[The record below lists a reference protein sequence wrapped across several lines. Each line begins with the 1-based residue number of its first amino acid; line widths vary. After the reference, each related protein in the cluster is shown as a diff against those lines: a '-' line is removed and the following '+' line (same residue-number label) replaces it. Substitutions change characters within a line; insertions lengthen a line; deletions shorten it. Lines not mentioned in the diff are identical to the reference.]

1 MNVRDLLTEAL
12 KGHRADYVEVRVE
25 DGESTGITFRGKELE
40 DIGRTAFVGGN
51 ARALVNGAW
60 GFVSFNDLHSLRD
73 KVAMAVRQAR
83 IAGGGKSALAEVP
96 PVIEVVPL
104 SIAKDP
110 AQVPLSEK
118 VRLLEDYNQII
129 WSVSPKIQTSV
140 IRYSDMKKTVYFANS
155 QGSYIEQGKMDITAH
170 LSALAR
176 EGSDVQQGLLS
187 KGSGRDFSIVEG
199 LHSEVEKT
207 AKRAVELL
215 SAQPVKGGEYTVI
228 LDPKLAGVFAH
239 EAFGHLSE
247 ADHVY
252 ENEKLKEIMI
262 LGKRFGRDHLN
273 IVDGAAVPGL
283 RGSFKYDDEGT
294 PAHKTYLIKDGILV
308 GRLHSRETA
317 GKMGETTTGNARAI
331 NYLHRPIVRMTN
343 TYIEPGSV
351 SFDDMTADIK
361 LGVYA
366 VDYYGGQTGM
376 EMFTFTAGQGYMIRQ
391 GKIAEPV
398 RNVTLTGNVFTT
410 LMNIDA
416 IGNDLV
422 MVEGGGGCG
431 KGDQMPLPVSDGSP
445 HIRITRCVV
454 GGM

>member
-1 MNVRDLLTEAL
+1 M
-12 KGHRADYVEVRVE
+12 
-25 DGESTGITFRGKELE
+25 
-40 DIGRTAFVGGN
+40 
-51 ARALVNGAW
+51 
-60 GFVSFNDLHSLRD
+60 
-73 KVAMAVRQAR
+73 
-83 IAGGGKSALAEVP
+83 
-96 PVIEVVPL
+96 
-104 SIAKDP
+104 
-110 AQVPLSEK
+110 
-118 VRLLEDYNQII
+118 
-129 WSVSPKIQTSV
+129 
-140 IRYSDMKKTVYFANS
+140 
-155 QGSYIEQGKMDITAH
+155 
-170 LSALAR
+170 
-176 EGSDVQQGLLS
+176 
-187 KGSGRDFSIVEG
+187 
-199 LHSEVEKT
+199 
-207 AKRAVELL
+207 ELL

-252 ENEKLKEIMI
+252 ENQKLREIMI

-317 GKMGETTTGNARAI
+317 GKMGETPTGNARAI
-331 NYLHRPIVRMTN
+331 NHLHRPIVRMTN

-351 SFDDMTADIK
+351 SFDDMIADIK

-366 VDYYGGQTGM
+366 VDSYGGQTSM

-416 IGNDLV
+416 IGKDLI

-431 KGDQMPLPVSDGSP
+431 KGGQMPLPVSDGSP